1 MGGWASPWLSLLGG
15 LLDRQQSQQFNREGL
30 ARADAASQRIYD
42 IGDKFEISDV
52 FGRSGMYNY
61 GPKFFGGIYDQ
72 MLSGMPDLSSIYDE
86 SRDMQDVA
94 GSDISGD
101 IDAARGR
108 LGSLDKD
115 MSGLFLRGRG
125 DVGNYIGQAMD
136 AAKGLEGQ
144 MLTPGG
150 LFAGLDLPEEADFT
164 DRLNANLQGI
174 AAQSAGRESQQRGS
188 TVARAIASG
197 QGLEGAQTA
206 LAGAGWQEA
215 QQRALQSGGAQAEGE
230 RSLDEFQRFRGG
242 LQAQL
247 GSTEAQINA
256 ALAGQAA
263 GIRGSAAQTGAG
275 LLGGLA
281 GQEAQGRLGSAG
293 LQDNFLNQLLAVRG
307 QDIGTQQFNQAQR
320 EQNALNRVNTAGADF
335 SNYANTQQ
343 SRVGAIMNSIA
354 QRLQGLG
361 LSANTQLGA
370 ATGGGS
376 IMAGFSPL
384 MFQWSPLVSQM
395 QQMYQASNPP
405 NQKSGFSLSFLGTGG
420 GMSCLD
426 VGTAVETPE
435 GMRPLWLVSVGS
447 MVRAADGRFRKV
459 VKKDQGV
466 NPKGT
471 QYWGLLKG
479 QLPILG
485 TGCHVVDGVRLD
497 EHPDRIPAHVW
508 VSADIMLEENA
519 DYVANHVFVVQSSIG
534 RVEQEAQARNERA
547 VT

>member
-1 MGGWASPWLSLLGG
+1 MAFWESPLLSLIGG
-15 LLDRQQSQQFNREGL
+15 FLDRQQSQQFNREAL
-30 ARADAASQRIYD
+30 ARAEAASQGIYD

-52 FGRSGMYNY
+52 FGRSGLYDY
-61 GPKFFGGIYDQ
+61 GPSTFGGMYDAMLAQIPDLQALYDQ
-72 MLSGMPDLSSIYDE
+72 
-86 SRDMQDVA
+86 SRDMRDVA
-94 GSDISGD
+94 GADISGD
-101 IDAARGR
+101 VDAARSR
-108 LGSLDKD
+108 LSSLDKD
-115 MSGLFLRGRG
+115 MSGLFLRGRA

-136 AAKGLEGQ
+136 AAKGLEGHY
-144 MLTPGG
+144 LTPGG
-150 LFAGLDLPEEADFT
+150 LFAGLDLPQEADFT

-174 AAQSAGRESQQRGS
+174 AAQSAGREAQQRGS
-188 TVARAIASG
+188 TAARAFAGG
-197 QGLEGAQTA
+197 QGLEGAQAA

-215 QQRALQSGGAQAEGE
+215 QQRALQSGSAQAQGE
-230 RSLDEFQRFRGG
+230 QALDEFQRFRGG

-256 ALAGQAA
+256 GLAGQAA
-263 GIRGSAAQTGAG
+263 GIRSGAAQAGAG

-293 LQDNFLNQLLAVRG
+293 LQDNFLNQLLTLRG
-307 QDIGTQQFNQAQR
+307 QDINTQQFNQAQR

-343 SRVGAIMNSIA
+343 SRIGSIMNSIA

-376 IMAGFSPL
+376 IMSGFSPL
-384 MFQWSPLVSQM
+384 MFQWSPLFSQI
-395 QQMYQASNPP
+395 QQMHMAANPP
-405 NQKSGFSLSFLGTGG
+405 GQKGGWQFGLAGSGV

-426 VGTAVETPE
+426 VGTAVETPQ
-435 GMRPLWLVSVGS
+435 GMRPLWLIGVGS
-447 MVRAADGRFRKV
+447 LVRSADGWFRKV

-471 QYWGLLKG
+471 RYWGLLKG
-479 QLPILG
+479 KLPIMG

-497 EHPDRIPAHVW
+497 CHPDRIPAHVW
-508 VSADIMLEENA
+508 VSADIMLEDNA
-519 DYVANHVFVVQSSIG
+519 DYIANHVFVVQSSIG
-534 RVEQEAQARNERA
+534 RAERLAESQRERA
-547 VT
+547 VA